1 MLFCVVKQLPGKSCM
16 LSKIHYFKW
25 YQDSALSDDN
35 CVPTCEVPTFS
46 QVVITRVDGKLG
58 SKLKM
63 WGQGRETI

>member
-1 MLFCVVKQLPGKSCM
+1 M